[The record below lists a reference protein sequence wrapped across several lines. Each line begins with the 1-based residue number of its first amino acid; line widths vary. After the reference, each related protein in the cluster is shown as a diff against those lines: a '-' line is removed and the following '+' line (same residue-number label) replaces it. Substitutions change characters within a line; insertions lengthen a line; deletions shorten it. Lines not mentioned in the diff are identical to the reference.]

1 MLSTCFK
8 VALNYEEMKKDSQKI
23 TIIKPFINKSNR
35 EEINFLLEK
44 DDWKRFEKNN
54 ITVALNVLYAKK
66 EKIYPASVSKQ
77 SPNRAKQVILLMTAN
92 GGGRK
97 GQRCHYLVVKYYLYH

>member
-1 MLSTCFK
+1 
-8 VALNYEEMKKDSQKI
+8 MKKDSQKI
-23 TIIKPFINKSNR
+23 TAIKPFINKSNR

-54 ITVALNVLYAKK
+54 ITVALNILYAKK

-77 SPNRAKQVILLMTAN
+77 SPKQVILLMIAN

-97 GQRCHYLVVKYYLYH
+97 GQRYHYLVVKYYLYH

>member
-1 MLSTCFK
+1 
-8 VALNYEEMKKDSQKI
+8 MKKDSQKI
-23 TIIKPFINKSNR
+23 TAIKPFINKSNR

-54 ITVALNVLYAKK
+54 ITVALNILYAKK

-77 SPNRAKQVILLMTAN
+77 ISKQVILLIIAN

-97 GQRCHYLVVKYYLYH
+97 GQRYHYLVVKYYLYH

>member
-1 MLSTCFK
+1 
-8 VALNYEEMKKDSQKI
+8 MKKDSQKI
-23 TIIKPFINKSNR
+23 TAIKPFINKSNR

-54 ITVALNVLYAKK
+54 ITVALNILYAKK

-77 SPNRAKQVILLMTAN
+77 SPKQVILLMIAN
-92 GGGRK
+92 RGGRK
-97 GQRCHYLVVKYYLYH
+97 GQQYHYLVVKYYLYH

>member
-1 MLSTCFK
+1 
-8 VALNYEEMKKDSQKI
+8 MKKDSQKI
-23 TIIKPFINKSNR
+23 TAIKPFINKSNR

-77 SPNRAKQVILLMTAN
+77 SPKQVILLMIAN

-97 GQRCHYLVVKYYLYH
+97 GQQYHYLVVKYYLYH